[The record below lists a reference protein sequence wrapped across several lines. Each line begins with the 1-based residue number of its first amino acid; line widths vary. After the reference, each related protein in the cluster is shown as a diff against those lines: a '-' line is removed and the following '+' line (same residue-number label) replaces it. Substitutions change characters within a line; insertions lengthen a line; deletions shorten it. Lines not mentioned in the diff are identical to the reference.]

1 MRTDVGGPDVVFDVD
16 AHHVRCDK
24 QIVGNAAKEFA
35 RRIEFHER
43 MFSAMKNVDVSFGVH
58 RNTSRFDQMF
68 CRRQLKEVGNH
79 VVVQFR

>member
-1 MRTDVGGPDVVFDVD
+1 
-16 AHHVRCDK
+16 VRCDE

-43 MFSAMKNVDVSFGVH
+43 MFSTMENVDVPFGIH

-68 CRRQLKEVGNH
+68 SRRQLKEVGNY
-79 VVVQFR
+79 VVVQLR